1 MTRREL
7 PVPNPPESTGSY
19 DRFVGCLLGLAVG
32 DALGGRFESR
42 SAEHLRERFPT
53 PQALFDYPTDELW
66 YTDDTQ
72 MTIGVAEALIAA
84 GEIVESELCKAFVAN
99 YVPSRGYGWGARA
112 VLSAMEDGEDYRA
125 VAQEYFPGGSYGN
138 GAAMRVAPVGL
149 VFGDDLDRVAEQA
162 RLSALPTHV
171 HPLGIEGARVIALA
185 VAILSRTDRLD
196 RQSVLDRLTER
207 CETSEFRD
215 NLARVRSVSSM
226 SDLAELGNGI
236 EALHSVPTA
245 VAAFCLAPDS
255 YQQAV
260 GNVILLGDD
269 TDTLAAMTGALSGAY
284 LGRSGLPARIVSL
297 LETSPKG
304 RDFLIRLA
312 GALHEKYLL
321 RREEK
326 SMAHSADPSSL
337 VA

>member
-1 MTRREL
+1 MRIS
-7 PVPNPPESTGSY
+7 PEPSDIS

-42 SAEHLRERFPT
+42 SAEHLRERFAT

-72 MTIGVAEALIAA
+72 MAIGVAEALIAA
-84 GEIVESELCKAFVAN
+84 GEIVESELCTAFVAN

-112 VLSAMEDGEDYRA
+112 VLSAMEGGEDYRA

-149 VFGDDLDRVAEQA
+149 VFGDDLDRVAELA
-162 RLSALPTHV
+162 RISALPTHV

-185 VAILSRTDRLD
+185 VAILSRTDRFD
-196 RQSVLDRLTER
+196 RQSLLDPLIDR
-207 CETSEFRD
+207 CETPEFRD
-215 NLARVRSVSSM
+215 KLARVRTISSVA
-226 SDLAELGNGI
+226 DLAELGSGI
-236 EALHSVPTA
+236 EAVQSVPTA

-260 GNVILLGDD
+260 GNVILLGGD

-284 LGRSGLPARIVSL
+284 LGRSGLPERIVSL
-297 LETSPKG
+297 LESSPKG
-304 RDFLIRLA
+304 RDYLIKVA
-312 GALHEKYLL
+312 GALHERYIS
-321 RREEK
+321 RRAERP
-326 SMAHSADPSSL
+326 MAHSGDPSNRIE
-337 VA
+337 